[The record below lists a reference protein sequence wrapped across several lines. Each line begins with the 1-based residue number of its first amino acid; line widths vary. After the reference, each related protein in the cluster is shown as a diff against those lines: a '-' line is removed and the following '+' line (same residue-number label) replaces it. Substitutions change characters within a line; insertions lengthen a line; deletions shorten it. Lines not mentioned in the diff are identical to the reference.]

1 MMPITSPGGHLCY
14 SLTGY
19 NMEIPVT
26 PALSSIHLAEW
37 LTELREL
44 GHQFII
50 KGCNSGAARSEE
62 AQDKVCALNTSL
74 SMNLHVFANP
84 ETFYT
89 HFLNVFLGFHGDVIT

>member
-1 MMPITSPGGHLCY
+1 MMPITSPGGHPCY

-19 NMEIPVT
+19 KMEIPVT

-44 GHQFII
+44 G
-50 KGCNSGAARSEE
+50 AARSEE
-62 AQDKVCALNTSL
+62 AQDKVCALNMSL
-74 SMNLHVFANP
+74 SVNLHVFANL

-89 HFLNVFLGFHGDVIT
+89 HFLNVFLGFHGDVVT